1 MVPLCAPPL
10 AGEIC
15 RSHKVFLHTDA
26 AQAVGKVR
34 VDVNAMNI
42 DLMSISGH
50 KIYGPKG
57 DEPCSLCLG
66 VYVWMI
72 RVCAGRSVWVC
83 SRVEWRCG

>member
-1 MVPLCAPPL
+1 MHGWRCVLLPS
-10 AGEIC
+10 GEIC

-26 AQAVGKVR
+26 AQAVGKVS

-57 DEPCSLCLG
+57 DWLLHPVFGC
-66 VYVWMI
+66 VWN
-72 RVCAGRSVWVC
+72 GRMC
-83 SRVEWRCG
+83 TPKEEHT